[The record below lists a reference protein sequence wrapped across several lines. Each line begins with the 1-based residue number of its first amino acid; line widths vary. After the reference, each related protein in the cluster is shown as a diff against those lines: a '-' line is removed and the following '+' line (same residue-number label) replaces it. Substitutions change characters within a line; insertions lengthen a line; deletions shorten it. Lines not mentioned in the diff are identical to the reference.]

1 MDHIGAVNSHY
12 GKDANISIVP
22 AGRNTSIIRG
32 FFLWWPIL
40 GMSMVEINVSK
51 LLEFFQASYRE
62 LLHLFSQ
69 S

>member
-1 MDHIGAVNSHY
+1 MSVNLRGRDRIALGSE
-12 GKDANISIVP
+12 DTSIV
-22 AGRNTSIIRG
+22 RL
-32 FFLWWPIL
+32 FFLWWPML
-40 GMSMVEINVSK
+40 GMSMVEVNVSK